1 MTNDFHQLVFEAGSV
16 FTPGAP
22 INERDLFAGRLA
34 QVRQI
39 VNSIS
44 QRGYHAVLF
53 GERGVGKTS
62 LSNVLADFLTEAGQ
76 KVAVCRIN
84 CDGSDTFTTL
94 WKKALQDI
102 VVTKSRPG
110 IGFTTEDIEE
120 THDIV
125 GTLPDQIGP
134 DA

>member
-1 MTNDFHQLVFEAGSV
+1 M
-16 FTPGAP
+16 
-22 INERDLFAGRLA
+22 
-34 QVRQI
+34 
-39 VNSIS
+39 
-44 QRGYHAVLF
+44 LF

-110 IGFTTEDIEE
+110 IGFTTDDIEE

-125 GTLPDQIGP
+125 AP
-134 DA
+134 AH